1 MPRLAERLS
10 TGAPDGS
17 KPDRSQVPQQVNG
30 RWGRSRMNVLVN
42 IPTFKRLPMGAK
54 TGANAVRYG
63 PIQPDVLGLFVLLAD
78 S

>member
-63 PIQPDVLGLFVLLAD
+63 PIQPDVLGLFVLVAD

>member
-1 MPRLAERLS
+1 
-10 TGAPDGS
+10 
-17 KPDRSQVPQQVNG
+17 
-30 RWGRSRMNVLVN
+30 MNVLVN

-63 PIQPDVLGLFVLLAD
+63 PIQPDVLGLFVLVAD